1 MKKQKKHISKVAPYT
16 GAWIEIMVT
25 AEYLKAHY
33 VAPYTGA
40 WIEIIQNLGTRW
52 TAASLPTRERGL
64 KSLFPAKPAVPFA
77 VAPYT
82 GAWIEMADGSVG
94 VG

>member
-1 MKKQKKHISKVAPYT
+1 MTDEFVAPYT

-40 WIEIIQNLGTRW
+40 WIEIDNSGN
-52 TAASLPTRERGL
+52 S
-64 KSLFPAKPAVPFA
+64 F
-77 VAPYT
+77 
-82 GAWIEMADGSVG
+82 
-94 VG
+94 